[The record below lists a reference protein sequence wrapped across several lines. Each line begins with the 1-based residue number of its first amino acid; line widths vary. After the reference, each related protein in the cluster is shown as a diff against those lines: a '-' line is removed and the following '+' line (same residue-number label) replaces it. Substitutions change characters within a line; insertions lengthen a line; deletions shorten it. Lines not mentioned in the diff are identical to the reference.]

1 MRINLHTRT
10 SEQPSKPIS
19 RLSRKLRDRERINE
33 QNFNSR
39 RIIKKYEAFPSL
51 DQKISIDNSQSLDS
65 FVRRIDD
72 DWRKR
77 LNRFN
82 RCSITARNSKKKRLS
97 RGLYIYRERGMFRC
111 LNLSPYRTDNFLY
124 PPLFFSFVPWPSLSR
139 FPFISRDLHPIE
151 TISSIEH
158 ILEYID
164 RKRKREINHDFLGKK
179 EFLK

>member
-1 MRINLHTRT
+1 M

-82 RCSITARNSKKKRLS
+82 RCSITARNSKARSKRKRLS
-97 RGLYIYRERGMFRC
+97 RGLYIYREREGCFAVWISRLIAQTIFYIPLC
-111 LNLSPYRTDNFLY
+111 FF
-124 PPLFFSFVPWPSLSR
+124 PLFHGLR
-139 FPFISRDLHPIE
+139 FRDFL
-151 TISSIEH
+151 
-158 ILEYID
+158 LF
-164 RKRKREINHDFLGKK
+164 REIFIRSKRSPRSNISWNIST
-179 EFLK
+179 ERERER

>member
-1 MRINLHTRT
+1 M

-97 RGLYIYRERGMFRC
+97 RGLYIYIEREGCFAVWISRLIAQTIFYIPLCFFPLFHGLCFRDFLLFREIFIRSNISWNISTERERER
-111 LNLSPYRTDNFLY
+111 
-124 PPLFFSFVPWPSLSR
+124 
-139 FPFISRDLHPIE
+139 
-151 TISSIEH
+151 
-158 ILEYID
+158 
-164 RKRKREINHDFLGKK
+164 
-179 EFLK
+179 

>member
-1 MRINLHTRT
+1 M

-97 RGLYIYRERGMFRC
+97 RGLYIYRERERDVSLFESLAQIIFYIPLC
-111 LNLSPYRTDNFLY
+111 FF
-124 PPLFFSFVPWPSLSR
+124 PLFHGLCF
-139 FPFISRDLHPIE
+139 RDFL
-151 TISSIEH
+151 
-158 ILEYID
+158 LF
-164 RKRKREINHDFLGKK
+164 REIFIRSKRSPRSNISWNIST
-179 EFLK
+179 ERERER

>member
-1 MRINLHTRT
+1 M

-51 DQKISIDNSQSLDS
+51 DQKISIDNSQSFDS

-82 RCSITARNSKKKRLS
+82 RCSITARNSKARSKRKRLS
-97 RGLYIYRERGMFRC
+97 RGLYIYREREGCFAVWI
-111 LNLSPYRTDNFLY
+111 SRTDNFLY